1 MKQNERIKDVIIAV
15 LLIII
20 FIYFILGMRSLSRGD
35 KMGFFNLRFYI
46 MSSDSN
52 EANTNAGDL
61 IVATKIK
68 KENIKENDSIIYK
81 KNNRLYIEE
90 AKGNNLKDEE
100 VSGKLLFRMKGLGNI
115 ALFMRTPLGI
125 INILMIFIC
134 AVIIIK
140 KIVKIREDD
149 LSEEKKT
156 MESNT
161 QNIDEK

>member
-1 MKQNERIKDVIIAV
+1 MKQNERIKDIIIAV

-20 FIYFILGMRSLSRGD
+20 FIYFILGLSSLSRGD

-46 MSSDSN
+46 MSSDSS
-52 EANTNAGDL
+52 ESNTNAGDL

-68 KENIKENDSIIYK
+68 KENIKDNDSIIYK

-90 AKGNNLKDEE
+90 ANGDNFKNED

-125 INILMIFIC
+125 INILMIFVC

-140 KIVKIREDD
+140 KITNSREDLPD
-149 LSEEKKT
+149 EAKT
-156 MESNT
+156 IELNS
-161 QNIDEK
+161 QNKDEK